1 MKKKYIII
9 ILVLVLLD
17 QISKLIVINRFNVND
32 SLVLIDNF
40 LKFCYIKNTGIS
52 FGMLSGSGI
61 IIIILS
67 LLIIGYMIYEFIKSD
82 NKILLFSSSL
92 IISGAFGNLI
102 DRIFRGY
109 VIDFISFNLFGK
121 EMPVFNVADI
131 YVTFGVILLIYSIIK
146 EDIHERNNSK

>member
-1 MKKKYIII
+1 MKKRKIYTI
-9 ILVLVLLD
+9 ILIILLVLLD
-17 QISKLIVINRFNVND
+17 FITKILILNNFSNGQEISIIK
-32 SLVLIDNF
+32 NF
-40 LKFCYIKNTGIS
+40 LKFTFVKNTGAA
-52 FGMLSGSGI
+52 FGFLSGSI
-61 IIIILS
+61 I
-67 LLIIGYMIYEFIKSD
+67 LLIIIT
-82 NKILLFSSSL
+82 ILLLFYLIKEFKKNKNVISYIL